1 MEKNFNSTASALK
14 SDNDQALQSDVSK
27 DLRETSD
34 QLDETTLVESR
45 TQGAEIENVIERN
58 ELSKEK
64 FDENTDTTSGL
75 AEALLLDS
83 ISTNSGING

>member
-1 MEKNFNSTASALK
+1 MK
-14 SDNDQALQSDVSK
+14 SDNDQALPSDVSK
-27 DLRETSD
+27 DLSKSSD
-34 QLDETTLVESR
+34 QLDETTLVKSR

-64 FDENTDTTSGL
+64 FDENTDTISGL
-75 AEALLLDS
+75 AEATLLDS